1 MASTVPASS
10 RAFAR
15 ISRVVDDTL
24 PAFASAKTQI
34 FESVM
39 MGLLDD
45 LEIVEIGHDLLEA
58 GAVVLDDLAG
68 LARRS
73 GSDAGDLLAG
83 TGPADGGGVDA
94 EIGDGDLVDRL
105 ALGRHDPLERRVP
118 RPHPAGRH
126 RDDGGQRALD
136 VVVAG
141 LGLALDLDGGTVDR
155 DRLGEGD

>member
-10 RAFAR
+10 RALVR

-24 PAFASAKTQI
+24 PSVASAKTQI

-45 LEIVEIGHDLLEA
+45 LEVVEIGHDLLEA

-68 LARRS
+68 LAGRC

-83 TGPADGGGVDA
+83 AGPADVGGIETEV
-94 EIGDGDLVDRL
+94 GDGHLVDRL
-105 ALGRHDPLERRVP
+105 ALGGHDPLERGVP
-118 RPHPAGRH
+118 GLDDAGR
-126 RDDGGQRALD
+126 
-136 VVVAG
+136 
-141 LGLALDLDGGTVDR
+141 
-155 DRLGEGD
+155 